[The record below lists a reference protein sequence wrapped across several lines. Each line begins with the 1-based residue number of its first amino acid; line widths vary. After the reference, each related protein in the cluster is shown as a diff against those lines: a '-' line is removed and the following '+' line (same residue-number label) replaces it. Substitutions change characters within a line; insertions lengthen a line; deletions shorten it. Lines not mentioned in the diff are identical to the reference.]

1 MILYNTLMGVSAG
14 LALILV
20 PILARKLHRR
30 ERVAPE
36 GWAMTFFILGIIL
49 TFLGGLMAVT
59 WPLTANPPINIMFAE
74 PSVVLGLLLVMSGFF
89 LWNRR
94 EAVGALSDSKK
105 TASDLAYADL
115 QRVLRPVSWVVFAL
129 GLVLLACTAAI
140 FRYVLVGAAPEFE
153 PVTGLLHN
161 YPGIENGFFGIIYGL
176 SALGCLLAPWA
187 VRNQAGSAARL
198 VFVSWL
204 IAGVCFL
211 LFSALNYYTHIG
223 LLVNLE
229 RGTHYRY

>member
-20 PILARKLHRR
+20 PVLARKLHKR

-36 GWAMTFFILGIIL
+36 GWAIAFLILGAIL

-59 WPLTANPPINIMFAE
+59 WPLTANPPINILFAE
-74 PSVVLGLLLVMSGFF
+74 PSLVLGLLLLTAGLF

-94 EAVGALSDSKK
+94 EAIIALSDSKK
-105 TASDLAYADL
+105 SVSDEAYADL

-129 GLVLLACTAAI
+129 GLILLSCTAAI
-140 FRYVLVGAAPEFE
+140 FRYVLVGAAPAFE

-161 YPGIENGFFGIIYGL
+161 YPGIENGFFGLIYGL

-187 VRNQAGSAARL
+187 VRNQTSQAARIL
-198 VFVSWL
+198 FISWVV
-204 IAGVCFL
+204 AGVCFL